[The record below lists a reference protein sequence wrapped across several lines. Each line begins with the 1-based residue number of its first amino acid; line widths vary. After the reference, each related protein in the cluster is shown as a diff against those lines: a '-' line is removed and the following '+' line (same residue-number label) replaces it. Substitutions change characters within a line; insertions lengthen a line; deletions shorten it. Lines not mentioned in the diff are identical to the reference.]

1 MNSLR
6 LPATAFAAVM
16 LSALV
21 AQSVVAQGTVLFSDS
36 FNRPDS
42 PNVDSSVMGIGGITG
57 STLMVDGVYNEPYVT
72 TQGREISGGQLRL
85 AVGPEDISIP
95 GTVDPTSSNVVLNHN
110 FINPEILAGGGFS
123 VSVDVAA
130 YTPGTNGTF
139 GGGFGIGMS
148 AAEAAIVGDIRLG
161 TPNNAKVINS
171 LGTVRGATVSDFYIG
186 IRNDNLLV
194 WGTGAANG
202 QGLSFANVGATT
214 GNIRVD
220 FGFSSFTAGDT
231 VSYRIYFNDTL
242 IEQNTGGDAYTN
254 PGSFTWTDNDSNF
267 IGLDGRSPT
276 FVAFD
281 NLEITTLVLPTL
293 TVDRSTGE
301 IFLTNNTNQSIELA
315 AYDINSAV
323 GALDQSEWATIESQR
338 GVSDSE
344 WFTFTAPGDNTNLAE
359 GTIGGYTLASMAS
372 ISLGDV
378 WVRSPFEDVEIE
390 LRDTDGNDVPV
401 VVKYIGDEILLGD
414 FDLINGVDS
423 ADWPTLRDNLRT
435 DVSSLSPLQAYGAG
449 DLNLDGM
456 VDRLDYRLFKADFLA
471 SLPGEALP
479 QTGAVPEPT
488 SLCLG
493 IGLLGL
499 IALRRRVF
507 RAYVRGLVVLGAMVL
522 PGLAVG
528 ADLFTDSFDRADEVN
543 IDLTKDGMSGPVAAL
558 LAADAVY
565 LEPHTTGGT
574 RDILSNQLRLAVG
587 PGTANIVID
596 HNFTDASILS
606 DGGFRVSVD
615 VVDYPTESV
624 PHGGAIG
631 IGMSR
636 AEALST
642 GDADAGFPNGAKIS
656 NAFQSGISNFN
667 AAISDFW
674 FGIRGNGTVAWGAGT
689 VAPGDSGYVTS
700 AVGSPT
706 GTISATFAPVGFNQ
720 GDNVGYEVFYNGVSQ
735 GFGSFQW
742 SQDMQ
747 NYIGLDAKDPQ
758 FVQFDNFSITTATDA
773 VYKPLRLLVDT
784 DTGVVSIAGGDV
796 ANTLDYYEI
805 LSDGNGLVEGSFT
818 GLAGAPGFPAG
829 TGIGNGWEA
838 IPENG
843 SDALVET
850 YLAGSSM
857 VGIGAAPISLGAI
870 YNVGLDTRDL
880 QFYYQ
885 TQGGPVVPVAV
896 EYLSSGSTVPDFNGD
911 GFVDAAD
918 YTVWRDNLGLL
929 TGATLLDGDA
939 DGDGDVDATDY
950 NLWKQGFGTLAAS
963 AVIAGQVP
971 EPGAV
976 TAGSVPEPGTA
987 IISLLAA
994 LMCVALGSRTVGTR
1008 SGSKT

>member
-16 LSALV
+16 LSFLV
-21 AQSVVAQGTVLFSDS
+21 THSVVAQGTVLFSDS
-36 FNRPDS
+36 FDRPNS
-42 PNVDSSVMGIGGITG
+42 LNVDGSLTGIVDNTG
-57 STLMVDGVYNEPYVT
+57 SNLVVNGVYNEPYVT

-85 AVGPEDISIP
+85 AVGPEDPLI
-95 GTVDPTSSNVVLNHN
+95 TDDPTSSNVVLNHN
-110 FINPEILAGGGFS
+110 FINPEILASGGFS

-130 YTPGTNGTF
+130 YTAGTVRTY

-148 AAEAAIVGDIRLG
+148 GAEAAIVGDVLNG
-161 TPNNAKVINS
+161 TPNAAKIINS
-171 LGTVRGATVSDFYIG
+171 MGLVRNNTVSDFFIG

-194 WGTGAANG
+194 WGTGTDNG
-202 QGLSFANVGATT
+202 EQLITRNVGATT

-220 FGFSSFTAGDT
+220 FGLSSFTAGSN
-231 VSYRIYFNDTL
+231 VAYSIYFNDTP
-242 IEQNTGGDAYTN
+242 IGGNGNGTFVWSENNA
-254 PGSFTWTDNDSNF
+254 NF

-281 NLEITTLVLPTL
+281 NFEIATVALPTL

-301 IFLTNNTNQSIELA
+301 ISLTNPTNQSLQLA
-315 AYDINSAV
+315 AYDITSAI
-323 GALDQSEWATIESQR
+323 GGLDQSGWTTIDSQR
-338 GVSDSE
+338 GGGSE
-344 WFTFTAPGDNTNLAE
+344 WFTLTDPGDNTNLAE
-359 GTIGGYTLASMAS
+359 GTLGGYTLASMAS

-390 LRDTDGNDVPV
+390 LRDTDGNDIPL
-401 VVKYIGDEILLGD
+401 VVKYIGDEIQPGD
-414 FDLINGVDS
+414 FDRNGVVDG

-435 DVSSLSPLQAYGAG
+435 DVSGLSPLEAYGAG

-456 VDRLDYRLFKADFLA
+456 VDRLDYRLFKANYLVG
-471 SLPGEALP
+471 LPGASPLESAS
-479 QTGAVPEPT
+479 VPEPT

-499 IALRRRVF
+499 IAVRRRVF
-507 RAYVRGLVVLGAMVL
+507 RAPARGLIVFGAMIL

-528 ADLFTDSFDRADEVN
+528 ADLFTDTFNRADGVN
-543 IDLTKDGMSGPVAAL
+543 IDLTKDGMTGPVATS

-565 LEPHTTGGT
+565 LEPFTTGGA
-574 RDILSNQLRLAVG
+574 RDITSNQLRLAVG
-587 PGTANIVID
+587 PGTSNVFVD

-615 VVDYPTESV
+615 VVAYPTLSV

-636 AEALST
+636 TEALSAR
-642 GDADAGFPNGAKIS
+642 DADSGAPGGAKIS

-667 AAISDFW
+667 AAVSDFW

-689 VAPGDSGYVTS
+689 VAPSDFGYVTS

-720 GDNVGYEVFYNGVSQ
+720 GDNVGYEVFYNGASQ

-747 NYIGLDAKDPQ
+747 NYIGLDAKDP
-758 FVQFDNFSITTATDA
+758 VSVALDNFSITTAPDA
-773 VYKPLRLLVDT
+773 VYKPLRLVVDT

-805 LSDGNGLVEGSFT
+805 LSEGNGLVAGSFT
-818 GLAGAPGFPAG
+818 GLAGAAGFPAG
-829 TGIGNGWEA
+829 TGIGDGWEA
-838 IPENG
+838 IAENG

-857 VGIGAAPISLGAI
+857 VGAGAAPISLGAI

-911 GFVDAAD
+911 GVVDAAD

-939 DGDGDVDATDY
+939 DGDGDVDAADY
-950 NLWKQGFGTLAAS
+950 SLWRQGFGTSAAS
-963 AVIAGQVP
+963 AVMAGQVP
-971 EPGAV
+971 EPGA
-976 TAGSVPEPGTA
+976 AA
-987 IISLLAA
+987 ISLLAA
-994 LMCVALGSRTVGTR
+994 LMCVALRSRTVGSR
-1008 SGSKT
+1008 SVSKA